1 MYGRF
6 AIVIAFTFQI
16 YHHCPMTGNALITMI
31 DLPDLAVYLLFLGI
45 VLPFTVL
52 LIIIVGIR
60 VYA

>member
-1 MYGRF
+1 
-6 AIVIAFTFQI
+6 
-16 YHHCPMTGNALITMI
+16 MTGNALITMI